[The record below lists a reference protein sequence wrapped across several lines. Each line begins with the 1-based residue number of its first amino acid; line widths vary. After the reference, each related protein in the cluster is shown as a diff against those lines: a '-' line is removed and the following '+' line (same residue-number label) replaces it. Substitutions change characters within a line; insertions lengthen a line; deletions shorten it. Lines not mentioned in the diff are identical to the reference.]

1 MTRAR
6 RMQKLWVQLT
16 ALQREYTRQL
26 LRRQATAETQR
37 KMTLVRADIMKLEA
51 REEKDKRRAAA

>member
-6 RMQKLWVQLT
+6 RMQKLWLQLT

-26 LRRQATAETQR
+26 LRRQATAETLR

-51 REEKDKRRAAA
+51 RDEKDKRRAAA

>member
-6 RMQKLWVQLT
+6 RMQKLWSKLT
-16 ALQREYTRQL
+16 ELQREYTRQL
-26 LRRQATAETQR
+26 LRRQATAETLR